1 MQSRLNR
8 EPVVVQEP
16 EARLL
21 DGQVCVLNTFK
32 VRAKG
37 MVIGE
42 ARRLGWASSCS
53 FFELR

>member
-16 EARLL
+16 EASLL
-21 DGQVCVLNTFK
+21 DGQVCVLNAFK

-37 MVIGE
+37 MVSGE
-42 ARRLGWASSCS
+42 ARRLAWPVHALFVS
-53 FFELR
+53 